1 MLRQRCPGGQSW
13 WFKSL
18 WVMQAPKTDRAED
31 EQGDLSC
38 KSQTTTDNTQETSA
52 PWRDPKGDV
61 YLETFRSP
69 DLTHTLSGQNFRQR
83 IETVWEK

>member
-1 MLRQRCPGGQSW
+1 MVVQVS
-13 WFKSL
+13 
-18 WVMQAPKTDRAED
+18 VAED

-69 DLTHTLSGQNFRQR
+69 DLTHCRGR
-83 IETVWEK
+83 ISDRE